1 MIDRPVFLPCLGNN
15 RTFDTRCKSAG
26 VSGRTPRADR
36 PGGLEVE
43 RRLKS
48 WMCRDLPRPAAV
60 ERRCPNRS
68 CSTRIANDA
77 RSRLRAGG
85 STRVA
90 LRPMRSIGGIDPGAL
105 SECRRVRFGRA
116 GERAAGLAAFDASLQ
131 RESEDSGRKHP
142 SRRPPCQTAGWEDR
156 PFGSPRAVTANTKWT
171 IGLKP
176 SGCGRCWRAS

>member
-1 MIDRPVFLPCLGNN
+1 MIDRPAFLPCWAIIELL
-15 RTFDTRCKSAG
+15 TRAASRRAPS
-26 VSGRTPRADR
+26 SGTPRADR

-77 RSRLRAGG
+77 RSRLPAGG

-105 SECRRVRFGRA
+105 SWCRRVRFGRA